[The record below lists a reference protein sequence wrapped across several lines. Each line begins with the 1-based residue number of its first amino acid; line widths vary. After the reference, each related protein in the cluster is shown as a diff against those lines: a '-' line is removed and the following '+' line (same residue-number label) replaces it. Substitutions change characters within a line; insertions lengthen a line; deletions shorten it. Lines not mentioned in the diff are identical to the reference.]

1 MKKILVIGSTCLDMI
16 INIEHL
22 PDRCEDI
29 NSKSVN
35 FTLGGMAYNVYNIL
49 NLLNVPSILGSGIGE
64 GRFANIV
71 NEILEV
77 KGYRPIGKILNKDNG
92 VCICLVDKTKDRS
105 FISQHGAEYLFD
117 PDWFKDINLKEIK
130 LVYISGLE
138 IEDKDGIKIIE
149 FLEKN
154 NLIVFFAPG
163 PRIKYIPIELLNRI
177 YKLRPII
184 HLNEEEILTISNSN
198 NLNEALKLL
207 HNKTNNIIIVT
218 LGEKGSILYDGN
230 KIYEAS
236 SKKDIEVVDTIGAG
250 DNHAGAC
257 LAGLYYNLEYENILK
272 IANQIGA
279 NIVGHLGASANIK
292 DVEGIKLK

>member
-1 MKKILVIGSTCLDMI
+1 MI

-35 FTLGGMAYNVYNIL
+35 FSLGGMAYNVYNIL

-71 NEILEV
+71 NDMLID
-77 KGYRPIGKILNKDNG
+77 KGYKPIAKILNKDNG
-92 VCICLVDKTKDRS
+92 ICICLVDGSKDRS
-105 FISQHGAEYLFD
+105 FISYHGAEYLFD
-117 PDWFKDINLKEIK
+117 PNWFKDINLNDINM
-130 LVYISGLE
+130 VYVSGLE
-138 IEDKDGIKIIE
+138 IEDKDGTKIIE

-154 NLIVFFAPG
+154 NFKVFFAPG
-163 PRIKYIPIELLNRI
+163 PRIKYISINLLNRI

-292 DVEGIKLK
+292 DVEGIKLQ